1 MVLFDKC
8 CCFFRLTTGGVILG
22 WIGAIESLLMVILS
36 LFGLTSVDYIIHS
49 LNATSHELHMVD
61 WNNTASLVAG
71 SINLTDRLEQK
82 DLPIVKMTT
91 QLDETEMEAIRVG
104 K

>member
-49 LNATSHELHMVD
+49 LNATSQELHMVD
-61 WNNTASLVAG
+61 WNNTAALVVG
-71 SINLTDRLEQK
+71 SSNATDRMEQK

-91 QLDETEMEAIRVG
+91 QLDDAEMEAIRVG
-104 K
+104 E